1 MDLKHFKKLTSNL
14 SAFTA
19 EEIDD
24 FKYMTSDE
32 LNSYQLELEN
42 DTGNLSGWEH
52 LRAFYTLK
60 SIIDE
65 VKSEERNYD

>member
-1 MDLKHFKKLTSNL
+1 MDLKQFKSLTSNL

-24 FKYMTSDE
+24 LSYMTNEE
-32 LNSYQLELEN
+32 LNSYQRELED
-42 DTGNLSGWEH
+42 DTGNLSGWDH

-60 SIIDE
+60 SIIAE
-65 VKSEERNYD
+65 ME

>member
-19 EEIDD
+19 KEIDD
-24 FKYMTSDE
+24 FSYMTSDE
-32 LNSYQLELEN
+32 LNWYQRELEN
-42 DTGNLSGWEH
+42 DTGSLSGWEQ
-52 LRAFYTLK
+52 LGTFKSILYIK

-65 VKSEERNYD
+65 MR

>member
-1 MDLKHFKKLTSNL
+1 MDLKQFKNLTSNL

-19 EEIDD
+19 QEIDD
-24 FKYMTSDE
+24 FNYMTSDE
-32 LNSYQLELEN
+32 LNSYQRELEN
-42 DTGNLSGWEH
+42 DTGNLSDWDH

-65 VKSEERNYD
+65 MKPGEVY

>member
-19 EEIDD
+19 AEIDE
-24 FKYMTSDE
+24 FNYMTSDE
-32 LNSYQLELEN
+32 LNSYQRELEN
-42 DTGNLSGWEH
+42 DTGNLSDWDH

-65 VKSEERNYD
+65 MKSEEC

>member
-24 FKYMTSDE
+24 LCWMTSE
-32 LNSYQLELEN
+32 KLNGYQRELEN
-42 DTGNLSGWEH
+42 DTGNLSDWDH

-65 VKSEERNYD
+65 VKSEEC

>member
-19 EEIDD
+19 EEVDD

-32 LNSYQLELEN
+32 LNSYQHELEN
-42 DTGNLSGWEH
+42 DTGNLSGWDH

-60 SIIDE
+60 SIIDK
-65 VKSEERNYD
+65 VKAEENN

>member
-1 MDLKHFKKLTSNL
+1 MDLKHFEKLTSNL

-19 EEIDD
+19 EEIID

-32 LNSYQLELEN
+32 LNSYQRELEN
-42 DTGNLSGWEH
+42 DTSNLSDWDH

-65 VKSEERNYD
+65 IKSEEC

>member
-24 FKYMTSDE
+24 LSYMTSEE
-32 LNSYQLELEN
+32 LNSYQRELED
-42 DTGNLSGWEH
+42 DTGNLSGWDH

-60 SIIDE
+60 SII
-65 VKSEERNYD
+65 VGMKTEESN

>member
-32 LNSYQLELEN
+32 LNSYQRELEI
-42 DTGNLSGWEH
+42 DTGNLSDWDH

-65 VKSEERNYD
+65 IKSEEC

>member
-1 MDLKHFKKLTSNL
+1 MDLKQFKNLTSNL

-24 FKYMTSDE
+24 LSYMTSEE
-32 LNSYQLELEN
+32 LNSYQRELED
-42 DTGNLSGWEH
+42 DTGNLSGWDH

-60 SIIDE
+60 SIIEE

>member
-32 LNSYQLELEN
+32 LNSYQRELEN
-42 DTGNLSGWEH
+42 DTGNLSDWDH

-60 SIIDE
+60 SIIYE
-65 VKSEERNYD
+65 VEAEESYK

>member
-1 MDLKHFKKLTSNL
+1 MDLKIFKKLTSNL

-19 EEIDD
+19 AEIDE
-24 FKYMTSDE
+24 FNYMTSDE
-32 LNSYQLELEN
+32 LNSYQRELED
-42 DTGNLSGWEH
+42 DTGNLSGWDH

-65 VKSEERNYD
+65 MKSEEC

>member
-19 EEIDD
+19 KEIDD
-24 FKYMTSDE
+24 FSYMTSDE
-32 LNSYQLELEN
+32 LNWYQRELEN
-42 DTGNLSGWEH
+42 DTGSLSGWEH

-65 VKSEERNYD
+65 MR

>member
-1 MDLKHFKKLTSNL
+1 MDLKIFKKLTSNL

-19 EEIDD
+19 AEIDE
-24 FKYMTSDE
+24 FNYMTSDE
-32 LNSYQLELEN
+32 LNSYQRELEN
-42 DTGNLSGWEH
+42 DTGNLSDWDH

-65 VKSEERNYD
+65 IK

>member
-14 SAFTA
+14 SALTA

-24 FKYMTSDE
+24 FKYMTSEE
-32 LNSYQLELEN
+32 LNSYQRKLEN
-42 DTGNLSGWEH
+42 DTGNLSGWDH